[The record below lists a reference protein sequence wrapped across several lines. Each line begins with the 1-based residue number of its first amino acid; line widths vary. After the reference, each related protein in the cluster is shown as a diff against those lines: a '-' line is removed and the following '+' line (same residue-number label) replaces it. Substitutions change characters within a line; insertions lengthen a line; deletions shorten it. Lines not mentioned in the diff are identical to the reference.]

1 MASTAFRPAVVLTRA
16 SSFCVSS
23 VLWLLAVLLF
33 VILYCFIL
41 VEPSLSWSPQLLPG
55 MTSLLCPLPSTGVP
69 AASLQWFTQCPLSP
83 HSLSTAKC
91 SALLAPSDLHA
102 SSFSLL
108 HSVKGSLND
117 EKFSLL
123 IPCSAEEMYFL
134 VHSAKSWKDK
144 EKERMFPYL
153 RSHRLQLTCL
163 YHQYLWVSIQG

>member
-1 MASTAFRPAVVLTRA
+1 MTLEAVKSGVNLKCKGGSETRFLKIYCKQFKYNNLKQSTAFRPAVVLTRA

-33 VILYCFIL
+33 VILYYFIL

-108 HSVKGSLND
+108 HSVKGSL
-117 EKFSLL
+117 
-123 IPCSAEEMYFL
+123 
-134 VHSAKSWKDK
+134 K
-144 EKERMFPYL
+144 E
-153 RSHRLQLTCL
+153 
-163 YHQYLWVSIQG
+163 